1 MIKKATALGAL
12 LVLTS
17 LLTTSCCPLKAAT
30 AGEANPAPA
39 PAPAPPPEAL
49 ANTAFLEAYAATR
62 GFRLGVPRAVRITP
76 TGDAVLFL
84 RSQARA
90 FEQDLYAFDPA
101 TGEERVLLTAAQ
113 VLQGAEEHLSPEE
126 KARRERMR
134 EQARGITSYDLSD
147 DGTQILVPLSGRL
160 FLVTRATGEVREL
173 PSEAGGYPLDPGL
186 SPDGTQLATVRDGDL
201 YVTDLAQGAERRLTT
216 RESPDISHGEAE
228 FVAQEEMSRFH
239 GYWWSPDS
247 THLAYQRTDT
257 SKMARAHLAD
267 PSDPSKAP
275 HAWPYPRPG
284 GVNADVQLGVMPA
297 AGGETVWVSWDR
309 ERYPYLATV
318 DWSEGAPLTLLVQTR
333 RQDEMVL
340 LTADPATGQTSELLT
355 ERDQAWL
362 NLDQTVPRWLADG
375 GGFLWSTERS
385 GQPALELRTAD
396 GALVADLTGPEVYY
410 EGLLHVDEEAGVA
423 WVAASGPSPEQHVWR
438 VPLDPSTGPPTR
450 LTGEPGLHGAVF
462 SDESPVIVRY
472 VDHPDDTRRRFVV
485 QGADGAEVGPLR
497 SVAEAPAFG
506 VNLELRTVTI
516 ADREHDV
523 AVIQPRNF
531 DPGVTYPVI
540 LHVYAGPGHAVV
552 RASGGRYLRD
562 QWFADHGFVVVLLD
576 GRGTPHR
583 GRAWE
588 RTIRGNVIDAP
599 LEDQAA
605 GIEALGAELPELD
618 LSRVGVFGWSFG
630 GYFTAMA
637 TMRRPDLFKAGV
649 AVAPVGDWMDYDTHY
664 TERFLG
670 LPEENAAGYR
680 ASSVL
685 TYADGLD
692 AQLLLL
698 HGTVDDNVYFQHAVK
713 ISDALFR
720 AGKDHGFVPLSGFT
734 HMVADPLVTTR
745 FYQRIMGWFTK
756 HLGGPIRTGVMP

>member
-1 MIKKATALGAL
+1 MA
-12 LVLTS
+12 
-17 LLTTSCCPLKAAT
+17 PEPAA
-30 AGEANPAPA
+30 APA
-39 PAPAPPPEAL
+39 PLPAPL
-49 ANTAFLEAYAATR
+49 ADAAFLEAYAATR
-62 GFRLGVPRAVRITP
+62 GFRLGVPRAVRVTP

-84 RSQARA
+84 RSQARS
-90 FEQDLYAFDPA
+90 FQQDLYAFDPA
-101 TGEERVLLTAAQ
+101 TGAERVLLTAEQ

-147 DGTQILVPLSGRL
+147 DGAQILVPLSGRL
-160 FLVTRATGEVREL
+160 FLVTRATGDVREL
-173 PSEAGGYPLDPGL
+173 TGEATGYPLDPGL
-186 SPDGTQLATVRDGDL
+186 SPDGAQLATVRDGDL
-201 YVTDLAQGAERRLTT
+201 YVFDLEAGTERRLTT
-216 RESPDISHGEAE
+216 REGPEMSHGEAE

-247 THLAYQRTDT
+247 TRLVYQRTDT

-267 PSDPSKAP
+267 PSDPSRAP

-284 GVNADVQLGVMPA
+284 GINADVQLGVMPA
-297 AGGETVWVSWDR
+297 TGGDTVWITWDR

-318 DWSEGAPLTLLVQTR
+318 RWREGAPLTLLVQTR

-340 LTADPATGQTSELLT
+340 LAADPATGQTSELVT
-355 ERDQAWL
+355 ERDEAWL
-362 NLDQTVPRWLADG
+362 NLDQSVPRWLADG
-375 GGFLWSTERS
+375 AGFLWSTERS
-385 GQPALELRTAD
+385 GQPALELRAAD
-396 GALVADLTGPEVYY
+396 GSLRRTLTGPDIYY
-410 EGLLHVDEEAGVA
+410 ERLLHVDEAAGVA
-423 WVAASGPSPEQHVWR
+423 WVAASGPAPERHVWR
-438 VPLDPSTGPPTR
+438 VPLDPAAGAPTR
-450 LTGEPGLHGAVF
+450 VTHGAGVPGAVF
-462 SDESPVIVRY
+462 ADESAVTVRY
-472 VDHPDDTRRRFVV
+472 ADRPDATGRTFQVH
-485 QGADGAEVGPLR
+485 GADGAAVGPLR

-506 VNLELRTVTI
+506 VNLELRTVQI
-516 ADREHDV
+516 ADRDHH
-523 AVIQPRNF
+523 AVVIRPRNF
-531 DPGVTYPVI
+531 DPTVRYPVI

-552 RASGGRYLRD
+552 AAAAGRYLRD

-605 GIEALGAELPELD
+605 GIVALGAELPELD
-618 LSRVGVFGWSFG
+618 LARVSVFGWSFG
-630 GYFTAMA
+630 GYVTAMA

-670 LPEENAAGYR
+670 LPEDNPAGYE

-685 TYADGLD
+685 TYASGLD

-734 HMVADPLVTTR
+734 HMVADPLITTR
-745 FYQRIMGWFTK
+745 FYQRIMGWFTR
-756 HLGGPIRTGVMP
+756 HLGSPIRGSATPVTD